1 MKKATLAL
9 TALVCITV
17 SVFIAIDKWG
27 SERTST
33 NEYAYN
39 AATLKAIYGGEEEEE
54 KSIKDAKEYMNLVR
68 QDPALGYVPVDAV
81 IKARNQVKTTL
92 NVQGNSAMKNGNLG
106 IDWEEMGPDNI
117 GGRTRAI
124 LIDRNNPQRM
134 YCGGVSGGLFY
145 SDNGGLQWQ
154 IHPWTLEQQ
163 HVGITAMVQDANGR
177 ILIATGEGFAPI
189 LDGVPNTF
197 GAPGFIGSGIHRL
210 SADGTSYEKLLGTEP
225 SDTINANDQT
235 WSFVYDVAVSPNNP
249 NLIYAATRRGLQVS
263 QDGGNSFLPADGVT
277 PGLQNGPCLEVEV
290 SPNGTVYASVNG
302 RFYYRSADGLTF
314 QEYAGQGGFPGQ
326 GDADFNGLI
335 RVEYATTPDAPSY
348 VYAMLCSNAG
358 LTSILKSED
367 EGITWETLI
376 RGNATSFNP
385 VGQQAFW
392 NIALGVAKGNP
403 ERLFIGGQLEL
414 WSLEDGGNRD
424 LIAYWQPDSPT
435 NPYYVHADMHVVA
448 VHPTD
453 PNIMYIGGD
462 GGVYRT
468 NNASEQFPEFI
479 ARNKGLNI
487 TQFYGMGTGF
497 NGAIVGGTQ
506 DNGTNLNDGTN
517 NTRTS
522 YREVNG
528 GDGGAAEIS
537 RINPNAMFATVYSGA
552 CRRSSNYG
560 QSFGSFFDENIDG
573 NSDGDPDG
581 GALFLAPFILWEDK
595 YDTLLVRSR
604 TRTIEDRTD
613 TSNIIVTTQ
622 TIEDTIAVPVE
633 KSIFVLATGNGAW
646 FTPDALNFS
655 ITPRW
660 YRIATGSTTSEVTM
674 SETGTLF
681 HGNTNGQVWRT
692 TGFAD
697 RYFLD
702 SAFVDVVETISPSD
716 SNIVFID
723 TLYTYDVEPD
733 FGSASTVPSSILP
746 RAQILNRGGGRFVTG
761 IAVDPNNESN
771 VVVTMGNYGQTEYVI
786 RTADPTLGLSTSWEQ
801 MNNATLPEM
810 PVYDVVID
818 YYNSNNIILA
828 TEFGIWACNNGNGPA
843 NLINWAAENAGT
855 MTTVPTFKLRQDP
868 IYDLDCRVLY
878 AATHGRGIF
887 RTTTL
892 TPTTCDTEPFKEV
905 VSVEETP
912 IAVKPTAALS
922 NLGVYPNPIDDIA
935 YVEFTLAE
943 TSKLEIRVV
952 DLMGRVVKEIPVGNA
967 VKGDNKV
974 QIDLGDLSKGVYVVA
989 AIVPGNKALTKKVI
1003 VQ

>member
-9 TALVCITV
+9 TALVCISVTV
-17 SVFIAIDKWG
+17 FFAVNRWG
-27 SERTST
+27 NDHSSSD
-33 NEYAYN
+33 EYQFN
-39 AATLKAIYGGEEEEE
+39 AATLKAMYGGKKE
-54 KSIKDAKEYMNLVR
+54 KKGIKGSMQFMNQVR
-68 QDPALGYVPVDAV
+68 QDPTLGYVPADAV
-81 IKARNQVKTTL
+81 LKARKQVNSAL
-92 NVQGNSAMKNGNLG
+92 NRQGNSAMKNGNLSL
-106 IDWEEMGPDNI
+106 DWEEMGPDNV

-163 HVGITAMVQDANGR
+163 HVGITAMAQDSEGR

-189 LDGVPNTF
+189 LDGVPNTY

-210 SADGTSYEKLLGTEP
+210 SADGTTYEKLPGTEP

-235 WSFVYDVAVSPNNP
+235 WSFVYDVGVSPTDP
-249 NLIYAATRRGLQVS
+249 NLIYAATHKGLQVS
-263 QDGGNSFLPADGVT
+263 QDGGITFSDAAGVT
-277 PGLQNGPCLEVEV
+277 PGLQNGRCLELEV
-290 SPNGTVYASVNG
+290 SPNGKVYASVNA
-302 RFYYRSADGLTF
+302 RFYYYSQDGVNF
-314 QEYAGQGGFPGQ
+314 IERAGQGGFPGQ

-335 RVEYATTPDAPSY
+335 RVKYATTPDNPSY
-348 VYAMLCSNAG
+348 VYAMLCSNDG
-358 LTSILKSED
+358 LISILKSED
-367 EGITWETLI
+367 EGSTWTSLI
-376 RGNATSFNP
+376 RGNGTSFNP
-385 VGQQAFW
+385 VGEQAFW
-392 NIALGVAKGNP
+392 NVAFGVAKGNP

-414 WSLEDGGNRD
+414 WSYEVGGNRD
-424 LIAYWQPDSPT
+424 LIAYWQPESAT

-448 VHPTD
+448 THPTD
-453 PNIMYIGGD
+453 PNVMFIGGD

-468 NNASEQFPEFI
+468 NNATDQFPEFI
-479 ARNKGLNI
+479 MRNKGLGI

-517 NTRTS
+517 NTKKS

-537 RINPNAMFATVYSGA
+537 RINPSAMFATVYSGA

-560 QSFGSFFDENIDG
+560 QSFGTFFDENID
-573 NSDGDPDG
+573 SDGNGNPDG
-581 GALFLAPFILWEDK
+581 GALFLSPFILWEDK
-595 YDTLLVRSR
+595 YDTAVVR
-604 TRTIEDRTD
+604 TRTRIVEDRTD
-613 TSNIIVTTQ
+613 SVNIVTSTQ
-622 TIEDTIAVPVE
+622 IVVDSVIVPVE

-660 YRIATGSTTSEVTM
+660 FRIATGSTTSEVTM

-702 SAFVDVVETISPSD
+702 SNFVEVVETVNPSD
-716 SNIVFID
+716 TNIVYLD
-723 TLYTYDVEPD
+723 SVYSYDMIPD
-733 FGSASTVPSSILP
+733 FGTAVSVSSSVLP
-746 RAQILNRGGGRFVTG
+746 RAQIMNRGNGRFVTG
-761 IAVDPNNESN
+761 IAVDPNNENN
-771 VVVTMGNYGQTEYVI
+771 VVVTMGNYGQTEYVL
-786 RTADPTLGLSTSWEQ
+786 RTTDPTLGGSTTWEQ
-801 MNNATLPEM
+801 INNATLPEM
-810 PVYDVVID
+810 PIYDVVID
-818 YYNSNNIILA
+818 YYNSNNIILG
-828 TEFGIWACNNGNGPA
+828 TEFGVWSCNNGTGPA
-843 NLINWAAENAGT
+843 NLVNWSAENAGT

-887 RTTTL
+887 RTTSL
-892 TPTTCDTEPFKEV
+892 TPTTCDTDPFKEI
-905 VSVEETP
+905 VSVEETKVS
-912 IAVKPTAALS
+912 IASVAALA
-922 NLGVYPNPIDDIA
+922 NLGIYPNPIDNIA
-935 YVEFTLAE
+935 FVEFTLAE
-943 TSKLEIRVV
+943 SKKVDIRIV
-952 DLMGRVVKEIPVGNA
+952 DLMGRVVKEIPVNNT

-974 QIDLGDLSKGVYVVA
+974 QIDLGDLSKGVYIVA
-989 AIVPGNKALTKKVI
+989 AVMPGSKALTKKVI